1 MSGFSLKTVLLKRAV
16 SKRLTKIIV
25 DKLGHDLDIDILAL
39 ELDGDDTDDMT
50 LHAELDIM
58 ISADDLVEILE
69 SETL

>member
-1 MSGFSLKTVLLKRAV
+1 MSGFSLKTALLKRAV
-16 SKRLTKIIV
+16 SKRLTKAVV

-50 LHAELDIM
+50 LHVEADID

-69 SETL
+69 NGAL